1 MCALTAYSSPTGR
14 TVLQAGL
21 APVRYERVADG
32 GVVSSAYTPEY
43 FAARDSNNFG
53 RTPMR
58 TLSYG
63 RTENAY
69 NSTEGQFKYATQAP
83 TVMYRAFA
91 SPSPLVYNER
101 VTPRTSTLHH
111 TIPQP
116 APVSQQEQERAPAL
130 T

>member
-1 MCALTAYSSPTGR
+1 M
-14 TVLQAGL
+14 LQSGL
-21 APVRYERVADG
+21 APVRYERVMDG

-43 FAARDSNNFG
+43 FAARDSTNFG
-53 RTPMR
+53 RTALPTM
-58 TLSYG
+58 SYG

-69 NSTEGQFKYATQAP
+69 NAATGNGSQFQYATQSP

-91 SPSPLVYNER
+91 KPSPLVYNER

-116 APVSQQEQERAPAL
+116 APVRHKPEATQPSQRRHSRVDSS
-130 T
+130 